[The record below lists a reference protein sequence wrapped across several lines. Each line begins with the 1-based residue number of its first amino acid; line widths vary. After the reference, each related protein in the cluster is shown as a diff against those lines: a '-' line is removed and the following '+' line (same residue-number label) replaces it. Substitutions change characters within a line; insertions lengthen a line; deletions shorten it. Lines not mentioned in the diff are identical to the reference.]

1 MDNLVTAFLAGVALG
16 PDKTAVFWAEH
27 EYSYEHFRRQAGW
40 VAARLV
46 GAMGVRPGDRV
57 ALWMRNRPEFI
68 GALFGILA
76 AGGVAVPINNFLKPA
91 EVAYMLEDSGAGV
104 LITEDGMDEGL
115 ASLLSAN
122 PSLRV
127 LRVDGIPADPGDATL
142 DPGIRTRGDL
152 AVLVYT
158 SGTTGK
164 PKGAML
170 THGNLLHNVQSCRE
184 VLAVVDYDRFVLM
197 LPMFHSFML
206 TVCVLLPF
214 FVGGS
219 IVLVKSLHAP
229 KQAVAEMFQRQGTVL
244 PAMASL
250 FRVLAQLPAG
260 VELPLRLCVS
270 GAGPLPAE
278 ILRIF
283 NERHPKIP
291 LIEGY
296 GLSEAS
302 PVVAVNPIQG
312 PWIPGTIGMPIPGV
326 EISLQ
331 DEAGRHL
338 PDGEEGEVCVRG
350 GNVMVGYWNDPEK
363 TAETLVDGWLR
374 TGDIGLRRPDGYH
387 AITDR
392 KKDMLK
398 PNGINV
404 YPREIEEVIHGFP
417 GVREAAVVGEPCEKR
432 GERPVAF
439 VSLEEGRELDER
451 ALHEFLKSR
460 LADFKLPR
468 RIVVLPVLPRNSTGK
483 VLKTN
488 LRDLLRQT

>member
-1 MDNLVTAFLAGVALG
+1 
-16 PDKTAVFWAEH
+16 
-27 EYSYEHFRRQAGW
+27 
-40 VAARLV
+40 
-46 GAMGVRPGDRV
+46 
-57 ALWMRNRPEFI
+57 
-68 GALFGILA
+68 
-76 AGGVAVPINNFLKPA
+76 
-91 EVAYMLEDSGAGV
+91 
-104 LITEDGMDEGL
+104 
-115 ASLLSAN
+115 
-122 PSLRV
+122 
-127 LRVDGIPADPGDATL
+127 
-142 DPGIRTRGDL
+142 
-152 AVLVYT
+152 
-158 SGTTGK
+158 
-164 PKGAML
+164 
-170 THGNLLHNVQSCRE
+170 
-184 VLAVVDYDRFVLM
+184 
-197 LPMFHSFML
+197 
-206 TVCVLLPF
+206 
-214 FVGGS
+214 
-219 IVLVKSLHAP
+219 
-229 KQAVAEMFQRQGTVL
+229 
-244 PAMASL
+244 MASL

-278 ILRIF
+278 ILRSF

-331 DEAGRHL
+331 DELGRHL